1 MKVPILRLPIT
12 EEDTQILC
20 DRFKSVLLSGSLTMG
35 PQTRKFEEMFA
46 HFSAAKHAISNASG
60 TAALEL
66 IIRALGIAQRSIIV
80 PTNTFAA
87 TAFAVVNT
95 KNRVIF
101 ADADPNT
108 LCLDPDDVAR
118 RIQDDTA
125 AVILVH
131 IGGVITPAVE
141 RLKRICQDRNIALIE
156 DCAHAHGCSL
166 NGVQAGSIGCAGA
179 FSFFPTKTLT
189 TGEGGMVVTNS
200 DEIAEKVRI
209 LRNHGKNPALRN
221 KMSEPGNNYRI
232 SELTAAFGVW
242 QMEKAAV
249 WIAQRQKIAAFY
261 DLNLAGVAGVHALK
275 LPEGQISSYYKYI
288 AFLDDDLDRGDL
300 KKLMLERYE
309 VSLTG
314 EVYADL
320 CHTEPVWEGYTYC
333 GMRRGSGDAVRHS
346 WEGCACEHPSSDEFP
361 GATSVARRHIC
372 LPLYP
377 DMSVEEC
384 SHVVN
389 SLTKSIREIRG
400 NT

>member
-12 EEDTQILC
+12 EEDAQVLGE
-20 DRFKSVLLSGSLTMG
+20 RFKSVLLSGSLTMG
-35 PQTRKFEEMFA
+35 PQTRRFEEMFA
-46 HFSAAKHAISNASG
+46 QFSGAKHAISNASG
-60 TAALEL
+60 TASLEL
-66 IIRALGIAQRSIIV
+66 IIRALGIQQRSIIV

-87 TAFAVVNT
+87 TAYAVVNT

-101 ADADPNT
+101 ADSDPNT
-108 LCLDPDDVAR
+108 LCLDPEDVAR
-118 RIQDDTA
+118 RIEDDTA

-141 RLKRICQDRNIALIE
+141 KLKRLCEERNLALIE

-166 NGVQAGSIGCAGA
+166 NGAPAGTIGCAGA

-200 DEIAEKVRI
+200 DEIAEKVKI
-209 LRNHGKNPALRN
+209 FRNHGKNPALRN

-242 QMEKAAV
+242 QMEKAEG
-249 WIAQRQKIAAFY
+249 WISQRQEIAAFY
-261 DLNLAGVAGVHALK
+261 DQNIAGVAGVQPLK
-275 LPEGQISSYYKYI
+275 LPKGMVSSYYKYI
-288 AFLDDDLDRGDL
+288 AFLDEDLDRDRL
-300 KKLMLERYE
+300 KKLMQERYE

-320 CHTEPVWEGYTYC
+320 CHTEPVWQGYTYC
-333 GMRRGSGDAVRHS
+333 GMHRDGGTAVRHG
-346 WEGCACEHPSSDEFP
+346 WEGCTCDHPAGDFP
-361 GATSVARRHIC
+361 GAAFVARRHIC

-377 DMSVEEC
+377 DMTVEEC
-384 SHVVN
+384 RHVLD
-389 SLTKSIREIRG
+389 SLSKSIQEIRG